1 MISRSSNEIR
11 KIFLDFFNS
20 KDHLIHPPS
29 SLIPSNDPT
38 LLLTNSGMAQFKS
51 YFSGE
56 SEPPNERI
64 ATAQK
69 SFRTTD
75 IDEVGDA
82 THLTLFEMLGNFSFG
97 NYFKEDACK
106 WALEL
111 MTDHLGFKYEK
122 IFITVHN
129 DDKECAKI
137 WENIGIPKEKIYFF
151 DDKDNWWGPAGDE
164 GPCGPCSELH
174 YYIGNEK
181 EKDFKKLSK
190 SKSWGPNIHEDFVE
204 LYNLVFT
211 QFYHHIDGTR
221 KELPKKN
228 IDTGMGLERVAT
240 ILQGKNS
247 IYETDLFE
255 DVIKE
260 IENASGYKWQQ
271 NKKVGSTNSD
281 KAIAVL
287 AEHSRSATFLI
298 ADGVIPE
305 NIGRG
310 YILRR
315 LIRKAMRYGL
325 ELNLREDF
333 LIVLA
338 EIIAKNMSDFY
349 PELEDNLSFIKKV
362 LENEC
367 ASFSKTLKTGSKIL
381 EDFSSNRSSLEKQI
395 NKIDADNKDD
405 EKFILE
411 FIESEIGRQGIISNL
426 LQKELNLGESL
437 NIANKSYFSSL
448 RKNIMTTS
456 WSKEISYLEACYLY
470 DTLGFPYEVTLEY
483 CSQQSLMLNK
493 QKFDNLMSNLQKL
506 SKTASDFGG
515 DKSLVNL
522 ISEMKINKTTFKGY
536 IETVSESKVSALID
550 NDLATSIDKA
560 KKDDEIYVLLD
571 ETPFY
576 PEGGG
581 QVGDKGLLSSEK
593 VELEVLDTTS
603 EVDGYIFHKCRVTL
617 GVLSAGVSLIS
628 EVDVDLRNGSKRN
641 HTGTHLLHASLR
653 EILGKHVHQQGSL
666 VSPDRLRFDFTHL
679 NKMSKEE
686 LDKVEK
692 LMNSKI
698 RANLPVKKHETS
710 YSEAINNGA
719 IAFFGDKYGKDVRTV
734 EISNGSKF
742 SYELCGGTHCE
753 YTGEIGS
760 FYIISESSI
769 ASGVRR
775 IEAVTGINAEN
786 YAKKQFELLRTIS
799 NDLNVAADEI
809 PSKILNFNKQIK
821 DLKKE
826 ISSSGNNDTKKI
838 IDDLTEKIE
847 KVSDSSCV
855 IQEVDFDAKELRNI
869 AEQLR
874 EKISGVAALFSTSD
888 NKVTIVIAIN
898 KNLTNKLNSQK
909 IIKELGPIIGG
920 GGGGKP
926 DMAQAGGS
934 NLKGISE
941 AIELTRSLIK
951 DGLK

>member
-51 YFSGE
+51 YFAGE

-75 IDEVGDA
+75 IDEVGDT

-247 IYETDLFE
+247 IYETDLFR

-271 NKKVGSTNSD
+271 NKKIGSTNSN
-281 KAIAVL
+281 KAMAVL

-367 ASFSKTLKTGSKIL
+367 TSFSKTLKTGSKIL
-381 EDFSSNRSSLEKQI
+381 EDFSSNRVNLEKHI
-395 NKIDADNKDD
+395 KKIDADNKGD
-405 EKFILE
+405 EEFILK
-411 FIESEIGRQGIISNL
+411 FIESEIGKQGIISDL
-426 LQKELNLGESL
+426 LQKELKLGESL
-437 NIANKSYFSSL
+437 NITNKNYFSSL

-470 DTLGFPYEVTLEY
+470 DTLGFPYEVTFEY
-483 CSQQSLMLNK
+483 CAQQNLMLNR

-506 SKTASDFGG
+506 SKTTSDFGG

-522 ISEMKINKTTFKGY
+522 ISEMKINKTAFKGY
-536 IETVSESKVSALID
+536 IKTTSESKVSALLD
-550 NDLATSIDKA
+550 NHLAASIGKA
-560 KKDDEIYVLLD
+560 KKGDVIYVLLD

-581 QVGDKGLLSSEK
+581 QVGDKGLLSNEK

-603 EVDGYIFHKCRVTL
+603 EVDGYIFHKCKVTL
-617 GVLSAGVSLIS
+617 GVVSTGVSLNS
-628 EVDVDLRNGSKRN
+628 KVDVDLRNGSKRN

-653 EILGKHVHQQGSL
+653 EILGKHVHQQGSF

-686 LDKVEK
+686 LNKIEK

-786 YAKKQFELLRTIS
+786 YAKKQFDLLRTIS
-799 NDLNVAADEI
+799 NDLNVSTDEI
-809 PSKILNFNKQIK
+809 PSKILQFNKQIK

-826 ISSSGNNDTKKI
+826 ISSSENNNTKKI
-838 IDDLTEKIE
+838 IDDLTEKAE
-847 KVSDSSCV
+847 KIGDSSCI
-855 IQEVDFDAKELRNI
+855 IQEVNFDAKEIRNT
-869 AEQLR
+869 AEQLK
-874 EKISGVAALFSTSD
+874 EKINGIAALFSTSD
-888 NKVTIVIAIN
+888 NKVTVVIAIN
-898 KNLTNKLNSQK
+898 KSLTNKLNSEK
-909 IIKELGPIIGG
+909 IIKEIGPIIGG

-934 NLKGISE
+934 NLKGIRE
-941 AIELTRSLIK
+941 AMELTRSLIK
-951 DGLK
+951 NGLK